1 MTITKKENIKLLM
14 NATNYILK
22 YLEYRIE
29 IEKKYDE
36 EEKELQFSLSNAI
49 PKNSSLEQQC
59 YIFRL
64 SEFEFNILLPKN
76 WV

>member
-1 MTITKKENIKLLM
+1 MQQTI
-14 NATNYILK
+14 K

-49 PKNSSLEQQC
+49 PKNSSLEQLC
-59 YIFRL
+59 YIFIGLWTKR
-64 SEFEFNILLPKN
+64 KN
-76 WV
+76 S

>member
-49 PKNSSLEQQC
+49 PKNSSLEQLC

-64 SEFEFNILLPKN
+64 SEFECNILLPKN